1 MTDIVIIQPR
11 EGWFADP
18 TIPGQERWW
27 DGAEWTSRTR
37 PAART
42 APVGPEQPASPDQI
56 ETAIESAEAYTEL
69 VGLAPPRIDDRLVTR
84 VDAAELADAARQP
97 SARAGYAAA
106 IAVGMLGSALI
117 AATAVITTGLVQSG
131 TVALPF

>member
-11 EGWFADP
+11 KGWFADP
-18 TIPGQERWW
+18 TVPGQERWW
-27 DGAEWTSRTR
+27 DGAEWTPLTR

-56 ETAIESAEAYTEL
+56 ETAIESAEAFTEL
-69 VGLAPPRIDDRLVTR
+69 VDLAPPRIDDRLVTR

>member
-11 EGWFADP
+11 KGWFADP
-18 TIPGQERWW
+18 TVPGQERWW
-27 DGAEWTSRTR
+27 DGAEWTPLTR

-56 ETAIESAEAYTEL
+56 ETAIESAEAFTEL
-69 VGLAPPRIDDRLVTR
+69 VDLAPPRIDDRLVTR

-117 AATAVITTGLVQSG
+117 AATAVITTGFVQSG